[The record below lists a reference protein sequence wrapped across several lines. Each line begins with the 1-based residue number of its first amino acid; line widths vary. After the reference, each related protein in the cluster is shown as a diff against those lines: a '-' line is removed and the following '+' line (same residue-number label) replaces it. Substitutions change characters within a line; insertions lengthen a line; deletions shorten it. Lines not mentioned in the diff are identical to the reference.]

1 MYVWSIKNPG
11 EQAVQTL
18 RMAKSCR
25 CANRTIVR
33 ELKSFLASNVVAHDE
48 LLQLL
53 NAGLNSLTN
62 DIGSKKERV
71 FIVECAA
78 AFDYAF
84 RHKNAG
90 TFMLVR
96 GAMVCSKRKNTICD
110 YIRMK
115 GTAIL
120 KNYST
125 NAQKG
130 WFLLRSL
137 VMDAYSSAIL
147 TTHKYQFTIWYGG
160 SNHVEGIVQLLLLCG
175 YRVKDP
181 AHINQCESAFLRQ
194 ASCHLTM
201 VAFLTNG
208 EQDVLFLGENH
219 FKTDA
224 AFVLVMRA
232 YLNSRCNSASFA
244 FMVERHELS
253 TFDSIEEELACNMQD
268 LPIHNIRC
276 NVVATFKAKCSKV
289 HIYYVDNRHF
299 DMSFL
304 PFSLLSL
311 TNDPE
316 YVAAAARFFCTACLQ
331 TINAA
336 NIWKLLP
343 VTL

>member
-1 MYVWSIKNPG
+1 MLSFGQKSTTNNNFVSVLTMYVWSIKNPG

-120 KNYST
+120 KNQIRLCAACLNHKAIS
-125 NAQKG
+125 
-130 WFLLRSL
+130 FLN
-137 VMDAYSSAIL
+137 
-147 TTHKYQFTIWYGG
+147 
-160 SNHVEGIVQLLLLCG
+160 NHVFISNKCL
-175 YRVKDP
+175 
-181 AHINQCESAFLRQ
+181 
-194 ASCHLTM
+194 HL
-201 VAFLTNG
+201 
-208 EQDVLFLGENH
+208 
-219 FKTDA
+219 
-224 AFVLVMRA
+224 
-232 YLNSRCNSASFA
+232 
-244 FMVERHELS
+244 
-253 TFDSIEEELACNMQD
+253 D
-268 LPIHNIRC
+268 LQFN
-276 NVVATFKAKCSKV
+276 F
-289 HIYYVDNRHF
+289 NR
-299 DMSFL
+299 L
-304 PFSLLSL
+304 
-311 TNDPE
+311 
-316 YVAAAARFFCTACLQ
+316 
-331 TINAA
+331 
-336 NIWKLLP
+336 
-343 VTL
+343 